1 MAGTII
7 NIFLNPIF
15 IFTCGLG
22 AAGSA
27 LATVTSSVIADI
39 IMVYYLRTK
48 SKKLTTSIHE
58 TKISCHHQIQIY
70 AIGIPASITN
80 IMVSF
85 ATAMTNRY
93 LISYG
98 ANSVAAMGIAMKA
111 NSIIIMIMVGFA
123 FGAQP
128 LIGYAY
134 GARNEKRFYEII
146 HFDLFVISTINIV
159 LTILLLIFAP
169 EVIRIFMNDPVIVK
183 EGALM
188 LRWLSITTTL
198 AGIILVFTTAF
209 QSMGKAAPA
218 FWLSF
223 SRQGLIFGLA
233 IVILAHFFGYTGIL
247 AAQACSDVLTLI
259 LGLIFYKVYEP
270 HFNRKSTE

>member
-1 MAGTII
+1 
-7 NIFLNPIF
+7 
-15 IFTCGLG
+15 
-22 AAGSA
+22 
-27 LATVTSSVIADI
+27 
-39 IMVYYLRTK
+39 
-48 SKKLTTSIHE
+48 
-58 TKISCHHQIQIY
+58 
-70 AIGIPASITN
+70 
-80 IMVSF
+80 
-85 ATAMTNRY
+85 
-93 LISYG
+93 
-98 ANSVAAMGIAMKA
+98 
-111 NSIIIMIMVGFA
+111 
-123 FGAQP
+123 
-128 LIGYAY
+128 
-134 GARNEKRFYEII
+134 
-146 HFDLFVISTINIV
+146 IV

-209 QSMGKAAPA
+209 QSMGKAVPA

-270 HFNRKSTE
+270 HFDRKES

>member
-1 MAGTII
+1 
-7 NIFLNPIF
+7 
-15 IFTCGLG
+15 
-22 AAGSA
+22 
-27 LATVTSSVIADI
+27 
-39 IMVYYLRTK
+39 
-48 SKKLTTSIHE
+48 
-58 TKISCHHQIQIY
+58 
-70 AIGIPASITN
+70 
-80 IMVSF
+80 MVSF

-146 HFDLFVISTINIV
+146 HFDLFVISSINIV

-209 QSMGKAAPA
+209 QSMGKADPA

-223 SRQGLIFGLA
+223 SR
-233 IVILAHFFGYTGIL
+233 
-247 AAQACSDVLTLI
+247 
-259 LGLIFYKVYEP
+259 
-270 HFNRKSTE
+270 